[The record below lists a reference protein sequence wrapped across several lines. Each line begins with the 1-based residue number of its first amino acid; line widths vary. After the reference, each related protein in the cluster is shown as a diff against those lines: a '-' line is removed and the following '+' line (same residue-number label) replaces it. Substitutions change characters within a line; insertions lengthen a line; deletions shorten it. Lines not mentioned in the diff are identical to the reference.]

1 MLLLPAPLN
10 HLEWL
15 IDCWNAL
22 LHALSKTTNP
32 PTEDGQYYW
41 ALGMNLIWFVVR
53 VVEINGDMYAMIPVS
68 KVECPMSDFV
78 ERAGSIAPP
87 TEK

>member
-1 MLLLPAPLN
+1 
-10 HLEWL
+10 
-15 IDCWNAL
+15 
-22 LHALSKTTNP
+22 
-32 PTEDGQYYW
+32 
-41 ALGMNLIWFVVR
+41 MNLIWFVVR